1 LIYFRKRNSDKTF
14 AMISQSQAASQSDVD
29 DQRFA
34 ELLKP
39 IKDLTTNW
47 EVPLADLLSTYIDD
61 LQHVTITFDGG
72 ETSVNFAEAA
82 LLLQGTASVYSKKV
96 EFLWQMVLQT
106 LDMLRSKKETE
117 GDGEAAEGEGPT
129 QKGRRKNQVDMTREF
144 GLLEA
149 DLGKNLDVKNE
160 EESLAER
167 KNALNF
173 IYITPRQLIEKEG
186 SEQKSVK
193 VNLFMGV
200 QSGKFDI
207 LAAKEDFRINSQYVS
222 VTGGLGEDLTVDNRY
237 LSVSVDDNN
246 DDTIIPEESSET
258 LTPFSPGIQQLQVV
272 DAAPASPLSL
282 PDNDGDISHTSIRAA
297 GQHNESQGDNEFLAS
312 VHSPVPSFHSPAPGL
327 DKTPEPVFDPWA
339 PLDPYQ
345 VLSTPRPC
353 KKGKTIRLPP
363 SLREGKKSKTPKQLP
378 PIEQYLVQEMTTSL
392 YNPSMLPNVPPVFY
406 DLAAAELLRRREREK
421 EERMAR
427 LAKNPGARREVF
439 SNNREDG
446 QQEDVDDIFDQLENN
461 DVPEEQCHDEVP
473 DDFPVDDLPNPH
485 LGGDIG
491 SFVMEDLGPV
501 DEVNEDDGD
510 SYEDLVAKRV
520 AEFVQKSQDFLK
532 SSELTRRVAKWHEM
546 IGPRLDKVEQRKAFD
561 VHAYGSFVLNS
572 FKESTVSNPNQ
583 NLVDFGKVVQGQ
595 KGEEVA
601 RFFLS
606 TLMLANTENVKIST
620 KAGTDP
626 QLGMDNVQLL
636 LLSTARHHEQL
647 AEFEAASQADP
658 GAAQDQVVEFA
669 PAAHQAAEEGP
680 YKAKKRPNKNKNE
693 SLDLEGS
700 DSEEDFKVPEPP
712 AKKKGKKNK

>member
-1 LIYFRKRNSDKTF
+1 M
-14 AMISQSQAASQSDVD
+14 ASQTQASQSDVD

-47 EVPLADLLSTYIDD
+47 EVPLADLLSAYIDD

-72 ETSVNFAEAA
+72 ETTVNFAQAA
-82 LLLQGTASVYSKKV
+82 LLIQGTASVYSKKV

-106 LDMLRSKKETE
+106 LEMLRSKKEEEE
-117 GDGEAAEGEGPT
+117 GASGDVDGQT
-129 QKGRRKNQVDMTREF
+129 QKGSRKKNQVDMTREF

-149 DLGKNLDVKNE
+149 DLGKNIDVKNE

-186 SEQKSVK
+186 SEQKAVK

-200 QSGKFDI
+200 LTGKFDI

-237 LSVSVDDNN
+237 LSVSVDD
-246 DDTIIPEESSET
+246 DLDYSMVYEESSEAPPSPSPHCPPPEPE
-258 LTPFSPGIQQLQVV
+258 LCTPP
-272 DAAPASPLSL
+272 SPL
-282 PDNDGDISHTSIRAA
+282 PDAGGDLSIADMSHTSIRAV
-297 GQHNESQGDNEFLAS
+297 GQHNDTQEGMECVAS
-312 VHSPVPSFHSPAPGL
+312 LPPTPPPCREA
-327 DKTPEPVFDPWA
+327 TPEPVVDPWE

-345 VLSTPRPC
+345 VLSTPKPL

-363 SLREGKKSKTPKQLP
+363 SLREKQPKKSKQLP
-378 PIEQYLVQEMTTSL
+378 PIEQYLVQEMTNSL
-392 YNPSMLPNVPPVFY
+392 YNPAMLPNVAPVFY
-406 DLAAAELLRRREREK
+406 DLASTEILRRREVQKE
-421 EERMAR
+421 EERMNR
-427 LAKNPGARREVF
+427 LAKNPAARRDLFFEPNENGNGRDDGDNVF
-439 SNNREDG
+439 EELDNNDEG
-446 QQEDVDDIFDQLENN
+446 AEQYDDIQ
-461 DVPEEQCHDEVP
+461 
-473 DDFPVDDLPNPH
+473 PVNFSDDDLPNPH
-485 LGGDIG
+485 LGGEVG
-491 SFVMEDLGPV
+491 SFVMDDLGPV
-501 DEVNEDDGD
+501 DDDLGGEGD

-561 VHAYGSFVLNS
+561 VHAYGSHVLNTFPATGTS
-572 FKESTVSNPNQ
+572 SSNKPGP
-583 NLVDFGKVVQGQ
+583 VDFVDVVRGQ
-595 KGEEVA
+595 RGEEVA

-626 QLGMDNVQLL
+626 QLGMDNVQLT
-636 LLSTARHHEQL
+636 LLSHTRHHEQL

-658 GAAQDQVVEFA
+658 GAVQEQVEEPVVA
-669 PAAHQAAEEGP
+669 TNHAVEGP
-680 YKAKKRPNKNKNE
+680 YQAKKRSKKSKNDSFE
-693 SLDLEGS
+693 LEES
-700 DSEEDFKVPEPP
+700 DSEEEQFKIPKPP
-712 AKKKGKKNK
+712 VKKKGKKGK

>member
-1 LIYFRKRNSDKTF
+1 M
-14 AMISQSQAASQSDVD
+14 ASQTQASQSDVD

-82 LLLQGTASVYSKKV
+82 LLIQGTASVYSKKV

-106 LDMLRSKKETE
+106 LEMLRSKKEE
-117 GDGEAAEGEGPT
+117 EEGASGDGDGQT
-129 QKGRRKNQVDMTREF
+129 QKGSRKKNQVDMTREF

-149 DLGKNLDVKNE
+149 DLGKNIDVKNE

-186 SEQKSVK
+186 SEQKAVK

-200 QSGKFDI
+200 LTGKFDI

-237 LSVSVDDNN
+237 LSVSVDD
-246 DDTIIPEESSET
+246 DIDYSMIYEESSEPPPP
-258 LTPFSPGIQQLQVV
+258 LSPQCPPLEPELCT
-272 DAAPASPLSL
+272 PASPL
-282 PDNDGDISHTSIRAA
+282 PDGGGDLSVADMSHTSIRAA
-297 GQHNESQGDNEFLAS
+297 GQHNDTQEGMECVAS
-312 VHSPVPSFHSPAPGL
+312 LPPTPPPCREA
-327 DKTPEPVFDPWA
+327 TPEPVFDPWE

-345 VLSTPRPC
+345 VLSTPKPL

-363 SLREGKKSKTPKQLP
+363 SLREKQPKKSKQLP
-378 PIEQYLVQEMTTSL
+378 PIEQYLVQEMTNSL
-392 YNPSMLPNVPPVFY
+392 YNPAMLPNVAPVFY
-406 DLAAAELLRRREREK
+406 DLASTEIMRRRELQKE
-421 EERMAR
+421 EERMNR
-427 LAKNPGARREVF
+427 LAKNPAARRDLFFEPNEDDNGPDDGVNLF
-439 SNNREDG
+439 EGLDNNDEAAE
-446 QQEDVDDIFDQLENN
+446 QCDDIQ
-461 DVPEEQCHDEVP
+461 
-473 DDFPVDDLPNPH
+473 PVNFSDDDLPNPH
-485 LGGDIG
+485 LGGEVG
-491 SFVMEDLGPV
+491 SFVMDDLGPV
-501 DEVNEDDGD
+501 DDDLGGDGD

-561 VHAYGSFVLNS
+561 VHAYGSHVLNTFPATATS
-572 FKESTVSNPNQ
+572 SNKKPGP
-583 NLVDFGKVVQGQ
+583 VDFADVVRGQ
-595 KGEEVA
+595 RGEEVA

-606 TLMLANTENVKIST
+606 TLMLANTENVKIGT

-626 QLGMDNVQLL
+626 QLGMDNVQLT
-636 LLSTARHHEQL
+636 LLSHTRHHEQL

-658 GAAQDQVVEFA
+658 GAAPEQVEEPVV
-669 PAAHQAAEEGP
+669 AANHAVEGP
-680 YKAKKRPNKNKNE
+680 YQAKKRNKKSKNDSFDNE
-693 SLDLEGS
+693 ES
-700 DSEEDFKVPEPP
+700 DSEEEQFKIPKPP
-712 AKKKGKKNK
+712 VKKKGKKGK

>member
-1 LIYFRKRNSDKTF
+1 M
-14 AMISQSQAASQSDVD
+14 ASQTQASQSDVD

-39 IKDLTTNW
+39 IKDLTSNW

-72 ETSVNFAEAA
+72 ETSVNFAQAA
-82 LLLQGTASVYSKKV
+82 LVIQGTASVYSKKV

-106 LDMLRSKKETE
+106 LEMLRSKKEE
-117 GDGEAAEGEGPT
+117 EEGAGGDGDGQT
-129 QKGRRKNQVDMTREF
+129 QKGSKKKNQVDMTREF

-149 DLGKNLDVKNE
+149 DLGKNIDVKNE
-160 EESLAER
+160 DESLAER

-186 SEQKSVK
+186 SEQKAVK

-200 QSGKFDI
+200 LSGKFDI

-237 LSVSVDDNN
+237 LSVSVDDYN
-246 DDTIIPEESSET
+246 DDSMIYEDPSEAPPPLSPHCPPHEPEM
-258 LTPFSPGIQQLQVV
+258 F
-272 DAAPASPLSL
+272 APPSPL
-282 PDNDGDISHTSIRAA
+282 PDGGGDQSIADISHTSIRAV
-297 GQHNESQGDNEFLAS
+297 GQHNDSQDGMECVAS
-312 VHSPVPSFHSPAPGL
+312 LPPTPPPCREA
-327 DKTPEPVFDPWA
+327 TPEPVFDPWE

-345 VLSTPRPC
+345 VLSTPKPL

-363 SLREGKKSKTPKQLP
+363 SLREKQPKKSKQLP
-378 PIEQYLVQEMTTSL
+378 PIEQYLVQEMTNSL
-392 YNPSMLPNVPPVFY
+392 YNPAMLPNVAPVFY
-406 DLAAAELLRRREREK
+406 DLASTEIMRRRELQKE
-421 EERMAR
+421 EERMNR
-427 LAKNPGARREVF
+427 LAKNPAARRDLFFDQNGEDNRRDDNGVDLF
-439 SNNREDG
+439 DGLGNND
-446 QQEDVDDIFDQLENN
+446 EDVEHCDDIQ
-461 DVPEEQCHDEVP
+461 
-473 DDFPVDDLPNPH
+473 PVNFSDDDLPNPH
-485 LGGDIG
+485 LGGEVG
-491 SFVMEDLGPV
+491 SFVMDDLDPI
-501 DEVNEDDGD
+501 DNDDDFGGEGD

-561 VHAYGSFVLNS
+561 VHAYGSHVLNT
-572 FKESTVSNPNQ
+572 FPSTATSSNKRP
-583 NLVDFGKVVQGQ
+583 VDFAEVVRGK

-620 KAGTDP
+620 KAGSDP
-626 QLGMDNVQLL
+626 QLGMDNVQLT
-636 LLSTARHHEQL
+636 LLSHTRHHEQL

-658 GAAQDQVVEFA
+658 GSVQERVEEPVVSTNHA
-669 PAAHQAAEEGP
+669 VEGP
-680 YKAKKRPNKNKNE
+680 YQAKKRNKKSKNDSFDE
-693 SLDLEGS
+693 DALEGS
-700 DSEEDFKVPEPP
+700 DSEEEQFKIPKRPV
-712 AKKKGKKNK
+712 KKKGKKGK